1 MCFPYWGEN
10 SKELE
15 YYVKGGMTE
24 LEAIECGTAN
34 GALTLG
40 PYRNLKSGQIKVG
53 YDADIIGL
61 TKNPL
66 NDIKILQNANNI
78 VVVWKGGNILKN
90 ILDDTVVSKL

>member
-1 MCFPYWGEN
+1 MCFPFWGDN

-24 LEAIECGTAN
+24 LEAIECGTTN

-40 PYRNLKSGQIKVG
+40 PHKNLKSGQIKVG
-53 YDADIIGL
+53 YDADIIAL

-66 NDIKILQNANNI
+66 EDIKVLQDANNI
-78 VVVWKGGNILKN
+78 VLVWKRGEILKN
-90 ILDDTVVSKL
+90 LVDIHSKL